1 MNHLPKT
8 QHVTDAPI
16 IFAMHLTFPMRSL
29 ALGLAMLL
37 GTNGCGVPDVT
48 RYPISGT
55 VLVDGKPAERVLVQL
70 TSTTKGNGKNNDAY
84 PSGYT
89 DASGKFVIGKEQGS
103 LGAVEGEYVV
113 TFTWISGPEL
123 EAYDKLKGAYS
134 AVTKSKERLKVP
146 SEGLEKMEYRLNS
159 SGPK

>member
-1 MNHLPKT
+1 MTPHAIRFVSSRLS
-8 QHVTDAPI
+8 
-16 IFAMHLTFPMRSL
+16 MRLLL
-29 ALGLAMLL
+29 ATLLLAS
-37 GTNGCGVPDVT
+37 GCGAPAVT

-55 VLVDGKPAERVLVQL
+55 VMVDGKPAERVLVQL
-70 TSTTKGNGKNNDAY
+70 TSTATSTGQNNDAY

-89 DASGKFVIGKEQGS
+89 DSSGKFVVGKEQGV

-123 EAYDKLKGAYS
+123 EAYDKLKGTYS
-134 AVTKSKERLKVP
+134 QVAKSRDRLKVP
-146 SEGLEKMEYRLNS
+146 SAGSESLEYRLAG